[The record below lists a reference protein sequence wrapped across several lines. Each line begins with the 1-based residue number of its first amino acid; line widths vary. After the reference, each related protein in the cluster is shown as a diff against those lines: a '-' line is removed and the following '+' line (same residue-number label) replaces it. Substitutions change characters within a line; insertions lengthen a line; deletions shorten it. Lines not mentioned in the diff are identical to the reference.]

1 MAALPPNTEVLS
13 MIGKSVS
20 HYQIIEKLGEG
31 GMGIVYKA
39 EDTKLKR
46 TVALKLLPP
55 EMTRDKEA
63 KKRFLHEAQAASSL
77 EHNNICNIHEID
89 ETDDGQTF
97 IVMACYDG
105 IPLKDKIHPRGEA
118 AAPLTIDEAI
128 DIAMQIA
135 QGLRKAHDKGI
146 VHRDIKPG
154 NIFITEDGVVK
165 IVDFGLAK
173 LASLEK
179 LTKTGTT
186 VGTVSYMSPEQAGGK
201 KVDHRTDIWS
211 MGVVLYEMITGLL
224 PFTGEY
230 DQAVAYSILNEK
242 QENVTALR
250 TGVPLELERTIN
262 KMLEKKPDDRYQHA
276 DEILV
281 DLRKLASRSKST
293 RRLMVTRRPSYKRP
307 IVLATIL
314 GILLLCVIGAGFLFK
329 WGILER
335 AGISFIDKNS
345 LAIMICE
352 NRENPSDTSR
362 LGEMI
367 TDALITDLME
377 SRYITVVS
385 LQRLYDILKQMGI
398 REQRRIE
405 KWEQIEVAKRAG
417 VDKILSPSIGKLGS
431 RHVLTAQLIDVRTG
445 NILRSLDVAGFQDD
459 IHFMVDSLTRQIKMN
474 IGLPQEALTEQDR
487 PIADVTTHSQ
497 EAYRYFLEGE
507 EHARWYNTL
516 EAVTAFEKA
525 VAIDSM
531 FATAYSRLASEYRLL
546 LKDQE
551 AREAIDKA
559 VEHISHTNERE
570 RYYIQF
576 EKARS
581 NGLKD
586 EAKKFLWEWIEKY
599 PDDKIAH
606 FKLGYHYAR
615 EHRMYEE
622 AINQYK
628 RVLDLDP
635 DFRDVYNRLG
645 YAYAHLGMKKEAMEY
660 MAKYVSLAPDK
671 VNPYDSIGELYMN
684 LMGDYDNAEKAFLKA
699 YQMQPE
705 FAIHKLAEVYRLK
718 GQYRKAEELIQGTLH
733 RAIMIPEGVK
743 YFLLSH
749 LLYERGDYPKA
760 LDMIQKAQVM
770 EPSYGKSY
778 WLAGLINLAL
788 NRMEEAEECLSS
800 LTGAKF
806 DSTYYYHLSGSIQ
819 LARGNTEPALAAL
832 EKPIHMTRGIY
843 FSYFE
848 HREFYRQSLA
858 EACLNTNNLSRALEV
873 CRDLIDENP
882 NWARAY
888 YLLGR
893 IQEKQGMVKEAIDDY
908 RTFLAKWPEADS
920 DFPIIV
926 KAREHIELLRDS
938 R

>member
-1 MAALPPNTEVLS
+1 

-39 EDTKLKR
+39 QDTKLKR

-105 IPLKDKIHPRGEA
+105 IPLKDKIHPKGEA
-118 AAPLTIDEAI
+118 ATPLPIDEAI

-135 QGLRKAHDKGI
+135 QGLKKAHDKGI

-242 QENVTALR
+242 QENVTAMR
-250 TGVPLELERTIN
+250 TGIPLELERIIN
-262 KMLEKKPDDRYQHA
+262 KMLEKKPDDRYQHT

-281 DLRKLASRSKST
+281 DLRKLASRSKSS
-293 RRLMVTRRPSYKRP
+293 RRLMVAHRPSIKRP
-307 IVLATIL
+307 IVLATVL
-314 GILLLCVIGAGFLFK
+314 GILLLGVIGAGFLFK

-445 NILRSLDVAGFQDD
+445 HILRSLDVAGFQDD

-474 IGLPQEALTEQDR
+474 IGLPQGALTEQDR
-487 PIADVTTHSQ
+487 SVAEVTTHSQ

-507 EHARWYNTL
+507 EHERWYNAL
-516 EAVTAFEKA
+516 EAAKAFEKA
-525 VAIDSM
+525 IAIDST
-531 FATAYSRLASEYRLL
+531 FATAYSRLASVYHLL
-546 LKDQE
+546 LKHQE
-551 AREAIDKA
+551 ARKAINKA
-559 VEHISHTNERE
+559 VEYISHTNERE
-570 RYYIQF
+570 RYYILF
-576 EKARS
+576 EKALAL
-581 NGLKD
+581 GKKD
-586 EAKKFLWEWIEKY
+586 EAKKILFDWIEQY
-599 PDDKIAH
+599 PNDKIAR
-606 FKLGYHYAR
+606 FELGFHYEIEYH
-615 EHRMYEE
+615 MFNE
-622 AINQYK
+622 AIDQYK

-635 DFRDVYNRLG
+635 GFRDAYNRLG

-660 MAKYVSLAPDK
+660 MAKYVSLAPDE
-671 VNPYDSIGELYMN
+671 VNPYDSLGELYMN

-718 GQYRKAEELIQGTLH
+718 GQYKKAEELIRGVLH
-733 RAIMIPEGVK
+733 RTIPISEGGK
-743 YFLLSH
+743 YFFLSW
-749 LLYERGDYPKA
+749 LFFDREEYTKA
-760 LDMIQKAQVM
+760 FEIIQTAVRKM
-770 EPSYGKSY
+770 PSYRKSH
-778 WLAGLINLAL
+778 WLAGLIHLEFNRTEKAEDCLSNLA
-788 NRMEEAEECLSS
+788 
-800 LTGAKF
+800 KI
-806 DSTYYYHLSGSIQ
+806 DSNSTFYYHLAGAIQ
-819 LARGNTEPALAAL
+819 LARGNIESALAAL
-832 EKPIHMTRGIY
+832 EKPIHMTQGIY
-843 FSYFE
+843 RSYTE
-848 HREFYRQSLA
+848 HREFYRQCLA
-858 EACLNTNNLSRALEV
+858 RAYLQTNDLSRALEV
-873 CRDLIDENP
+873 CHSIISDNP

-888 YLLGR
+888 HLLGE
-893 IQEKQGMVKEAIDDY
+893 IHEKQGMKREAIDSY
-908 RTFLAKWPEADS
+908 QMLLTKWPEADG
-920 DFPIIV
+920 DLPIIV
-926 KAREHIELLRDS
+926 KTRERIELLRDS